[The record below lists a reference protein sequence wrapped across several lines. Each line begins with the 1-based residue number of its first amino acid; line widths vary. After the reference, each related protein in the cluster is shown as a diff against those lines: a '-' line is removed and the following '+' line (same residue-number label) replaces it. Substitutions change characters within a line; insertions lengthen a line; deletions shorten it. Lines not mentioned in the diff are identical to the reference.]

1 MKSYFN
7 PLLKWWWL
15 IAASAV
21 VAGVIAFFISR
32 QLPSIYLS
40 RTTLVI
46 GRTLYEPNPDT
57 SQLYLTQELG
67 RLYVN
72 VLTREPIQEAVMA
85 ALGLTEMPEYEAR
98 AIANSPF
105 LEILV
110 TDTDP
115 LRAQKVAEEL
125 ANQVIAST
133 AEGSQSANQ
142 DFLDQQITETIERI
156 TTTKDEIIQRQNH
169 LSELTSA
176 IEIGQTQDE
185 ITALEAKLTYLQNIY
200 ANLISGSRDTAVN
213 QISIFEHAALPVRPI
228 GPNKLLILAAAILGA
243 GVLAVGFAYGV
254 EALDNSVKNAEEV
267 IQITQVPVI
276 GTIHAIESHKNVY
289 KYVSSQPHSWIA
301 DDFRLLRANLEYHS
315 LERPLQTILVTS
327 AGEGDGKS
335 TVASNLAVSLAQ
347 ADKRV
352 ILVDADLRRF
362 MIQKAYLSSNGK
374 VPTPADVP
382 AGIKGINEIFK
393 DEIAVREALRPI
405 DGLPMNVLYVGE
417 RPENPVEILGSYRMD
432 ILLNELREMAEY
444 VILDGP
450 PLFLPDTTVLSRKV
464 DGLLIVTRPGMT
476 QRKDLSNGMEQISPM
491 IGKVIGVVVNH
502 VQATKSY
509 YYSKSKKSP
518 A

>member
-21 VAGVIAFFISR
+21 VAGVIALFISR

-72 VLTREPIQEAVMA
+72 VLTREPIQEAVKTS
-85 ALGLTEMPEYEAR
+85 LGLSEIPEFEAR

-125 ANQVIAST
+125 ANQLIAST

-142 DFLDQQITETIERI
+142 DFLDQQIAETIESI
-156 TTTKDEIIQRQNH
+156 TTTKDEITQRQNH

-200 ANLISGSRDTAVN
+200 ANLISGSRDTATV
-213 QISIFEHAALPVRPI
+213 
-228 GPNKLLILAAAILGA
+228 LG
-243 GVLAVGFAYGV
+243 
-254 EALDNSVKNAEEV
+254 
-267 IQITQVPVI
+267 
-276 GTIHAIESHKNVY
+276 
-289 KYVSSQPHSWIA
+289 
-301 DDFRLLRANLEYHS
+301 LRAE
-315 LERPLQTILVTS
+315 
-327 AGEGDGKS
+327 
-335 TVASNLAVSLAQ
+335 VS
-347 ADKRV
+347 
-352 ILVDADLRRF
+352 F
-362 MIQKAYLSSNGK
+362 
-374 VPTPADVP
+374 
-382 AGIKGINEIFK
+382 
-393 DEIAVREALRPI
+393 
-405 DGLPMNVLYVGE
+405 
-417 RPENPVEILGSYRMD
+417 
-432 ILLNELREMAEY
+432 
-444 VILDGP
+444 
-450 PLFLPDTTVLSRKV
+450 
-464 DGLLIVTRPGMT
+464 
-476 QRKDLSNGMEQISPM
+476 
-491 IGKVIGVVVNH
+491 
-502 VQATKSY
+502 
-509 YYSKSKKSP
+509 
-518 A
+518 